1 MMWWASASLL
11 PFLDLESELIS
22 SNSLFFTNLS
32 RANITVETH
41 SNSTRKLYWLLLLKR
56 LLHTIITT
64 LPMVIFFSCDY
75 TFPPFLSESSRPEMF
90 CKKGVLKNFTKFTEK
105 HLCQSLLF
113 NKVAGLRRLMFYPR
127 AAMIWCFYLQL
138 YRFIKKSS
146 ISLSNITKP
155 SLK

>member
-1 MMWWASASLL
+1 MWSASASLL
-11 PFLDLESELIS
+11 PFLVLESELIR

-32 RANITVETH
+32 RANITIETH

-64 LPMVIFFSCDY
+64 LPMVIFFLV
-75 TFPPFLSESSRPEMF
+75 TML
-90 CKKGVLKNFTKFTEK
+90 
-105 HLCQSLLF
+105 SLLSYQKAVVQRCSVK
-113 NKVAGLRRLMFYPR
+113 KVFLKISQNSQKNTCARVFFLIKLKGLRRLMFCPMP
-127 AAMIWCFYLQL
+127 AMIWCFYFQL
-138 YRFIKKSS
+138 FRFIKKTS